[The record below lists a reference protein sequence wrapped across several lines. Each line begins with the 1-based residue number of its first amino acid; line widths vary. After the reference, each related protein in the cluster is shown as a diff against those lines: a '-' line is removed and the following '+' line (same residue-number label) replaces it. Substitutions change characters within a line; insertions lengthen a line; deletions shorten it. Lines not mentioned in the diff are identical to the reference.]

1 MAAPVGQTVLFDSA
15 VPEARA
21 RALSDLLE
29 GLAQWRLALRLALL
43 DLRNRYRG
51 SVLGPLWM
59 TLSVA
64 VMVAGLGLLYS
75 ALFKLEVARYLPHLA
90 VSLVVWNWLS
100 GSLNDACQTFIG
112 AEGIIRQIRL
122 PYTVH
127 VLRCLFR
134 NMLTAAH
141 SVPVVVVVFLIFGI
155 APGPEILLV
164 PIGLAI
170 IAVNIVAAGF
180 LLGMVCARFRD
191 VPQIVGNLVQFGFF
205 LTPVLWKAELLGEDA
220 VWMLLNPFYP
230 LLETVRGP
238 LVEGGG
244 PLGAWIAALVYT
256 AIGCGLAAALFVRL
270 RNRIAFWV

>member
-1 MAAPVGQTVLFDSA
+1 MAATAPQGVFHDAA
-15 VPEARA
+15 VPQARK
-21 RALSDLLE
+21 RALADLLE
-29 GLAQWRLALRLALL
+29 GLAQWRLALRLATL

-64 VMVAGLGLLYS
+64 VMIGGLGLLYA
-75 ALFKLEVARYLPHLA
+75 ALFKLDVARYLPHLA
-90 VSLVVWNWLS
+90 VSLVVWNWLAA
-100 GSLNDACQTFIG
+100 SLNDACTTFMG
-112 AEGIIRQIRL
+112 AEAIIRQIRL

-141 SVPVVVVVFLIFGI
+141 SIPVIVVVFLVFGVV
-155 APGPEILLV
+155 PGKEILLAPLGV
-164 PIGLAI
+164 GI
-170 IAVNIVAAGF
+170 IAINIVSAGF
-180 LLGMVCARFRD
+180 LLGMICARFRD
-191 VPQIVGNLVQFGFF
+191 VPQIVGTLVQFGFF
-205 LTPVLWKAELLGEDA
+205 LTPVLWKVEQLGEGA
-220 VWMLLNPFYP
+220 VWILLNPFYP

-238 LVEGGG
+238 LIEGGG

-256 AIGCGLAAALFVRL
+256 AIGVGLAATLFVCL